1 MKDSWVI
8 FDLDGTLAN
17 IEERR
22 KLSTKDNGKMDWN
35 KFFDPK
41 NIKLDKPN
49 PAVIKMAQVLAE
61 SGHMIAILSGRSKGT
76 ELTTKSWLNM
86 NNVPYH
92 IIKMRPTSKEWMYMP
107 DDELKQHWLDD
118 LFPGDIRDRIVAV
131 FDDRQKVVD
140 MWRKNGLTCMQVA
153 PGDF

>member
-1 MKDSWVI
+1 MKESWVI

-17 IEERR
+17 IEDRR
-22 KLSTKDNGKMDWN
+22 KLSKKDNGKMDWD
-35 KFFDPK
+35 KFFDPE
-41 NIKLDKPN
+41 NIRLDKPN

-76 ELTTKSWLNM
+76 QLTTKSWLNR

>member
-1 MKDSWVI
+1 MEDSWVI

-22 KLSTKDNGKMDWN
+22 KLSTKDNGKMDWD
-35 KFFDPK
+35 KFFDPE
-41 NIKLDKPN
+41 NIRLDKPN

-76 ELTTKSWLNM
+76 QLTTKSWLNR

>member
-22 KLSTKDNGKMDWN
+22 KLSTKDNGKMDWD
-35 KFFDPK
+35 KFFDPE

-76 ELTTKSWLNM
+76 QLTTKSWLNR